1 MQEKTNYIVTS
12 ITRYAPIRCLLEF
25 SSNQEAKSIILYLSG
40 KLLIFWQQQK
50 FEVMNL
56 NFEIIFFSLIYEQES
71 HCLLLLNFLKKYNKY
86 FFQLIHIIF
95 FLYIPISYESFYLS
109 LSSSF
114 LLL

>member
-71 HCLLLLNFLKKYNKY
+71 HCLLLLKFLKKYNKY
-86 FFQLIHIIF
+86 FFNLF
-95 FLYIPISYESFYLS
+95 T
-109 LSSSF
+109 
-114 LLL
+114 